1 MGENE
6 RIRQI
11 RVMRNLTQT
20 EFGDAIGIK
29 TSSVSEIERGKN
41 AVTQQVRKSVCRE
54 FGVSEEWLQ
63 TGNGDMY
70 APEPE
75 DELSALA
82 KRYGLT
88 VKQRIVVE
96 HFLQL
101 KPDTLEDI
109 VTMIERVAA
118 DFAKENNAP
127 MTNEEIEAEV
137 EAYRKELY
145 AEKRVRDSL
154 PPMNDGNRRGND
166 SQGFVPDIGRSG
178 SGGVA

>member
-1 MGENE
+1 MTLNDRIRKVRKDQDLTQADFGE
-6 RIRQI
+6 RIGLK
-11 RVMRNLTQT
+11 RNSVALIENGRPTSDLVINSICQT
-20 EFGDAIGIK
+20 FNVNEH
-29 TSSVSEIERGKN
+29 
-41 AVTQQVRKSVCRE
+41 
-54 FGVSEEWLQ
+54 WLR
-63 TGNGDMY
+63 TGEGEMY
-70 APEPE
+70 TPEPE